1 MTPLDTLDLGA
12 GRALAVVADDGG
24 GLRAVPVGAGVAEGL
39 LTFLAGGDRVEGRFR
54 VHRWRGS
61 EASGERGV
69 GVDQTNESVIVGGAA
84 VVKWVA
90 DVSVGPHPAPSLL
103 ELLEAAGFTGMP
115 QPWGVVE
122 WSPSPEEEPRLL
134 AIVAEYVA
142 GAVDGWTWAVED
154 VRAGRLVEAGQS
166 VGRLVADFHRA
177 LAPTARGATAH
188 EVAGWRVGAVAD
200 LERALEVTEGEAHAL
215 LVRHAGAVRSA
226 FDEVPDGGPV
236 LRVHG
241 DLHVGQV
248 LRAGA
253 APHDYRL
260 TDFDGNPVV
269 APAERIREQPAAVDV
284 AGMAQSFTHAGIVTR
299 KHNPDLDASALLA
312 TAAAGRAA
320 FLDAYR
326 AGLGDRA
333 GLLDDRLLRPFA
345 LRQVC
350 REFTYAATHLPRWS
364 YVPEAALPMAL
375 EES

>member
-1 MTPLDTLDLGA
+1 
-12 GRALAVVADDGG
+12 
-24 GLRAVPVGAGVAEGL
+24 
-39 LTFLAGGDRVEGRFR
+39 
-54 VHRWRGS
+54 
-61 EASGERGV
+61 
-69 GVDQTNESVIVGGAA
+69 
-84 VVKWVA
+84 
-90 DVSVGPHPAPSLL
+90 
-103 ELLEAAGFTGMP
+103 MP

-122 WSPSPEEEPRLL
+122 WSPSPKEEPRLL
-134 AIVAEYVA
+134 AVVAEYVA

-154 VRAGRLVEAGQS
+154 VWAGRLVEAGDS

-177 LAPTARGATAH
+177 LAPTARAAAAD
-188 EVAGWRVGAVAD
+188 EVAGWREGAVAD
-200 LERALEVTEGEAHAL
+200 LERALEVTKAEAHEL
-215 LVRHAGAVRSA
+215 FVHHADAVRAA
-226 FDEVPDGGPV
+226 FDEIPEGGPV

-253 APHDYRL
+253 APYDYRL

-269 APAERIREQPAAVDV
+269 PPAERIREQPAAVDV

-299 KHNPDLDASALLA
+299 KHNPDLDAEAVLA

-326 AGLGDRA
+326 TGLGERA
-333 GLLDDRLLRPFA
+333 ELLDDRLLRPFA